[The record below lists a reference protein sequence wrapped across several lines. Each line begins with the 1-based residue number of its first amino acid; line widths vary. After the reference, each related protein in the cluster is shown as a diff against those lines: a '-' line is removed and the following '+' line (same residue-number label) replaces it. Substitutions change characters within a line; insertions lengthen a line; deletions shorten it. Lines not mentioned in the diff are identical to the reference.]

1 MKKLVYVTI
10 ALVALFA
17 ANSCKNKNNVPIISA
32 ADSVEVEDAMNDST
46 IYGVCGEGTSM
57 HSLELI
63 SDGGDTLSV
72 LLTMRILMLF
82 REVCWLATVLLL
94 SVIRQRMER

>member
-17 ANSCKNKNNVPIISA
+17 ANSCKNKNNVPVISA

-63 SDGGDTLSV
+63 SDEGDTFRC

-82 REVCWLATVLLL
+82 REDCWLATVLLL

>member
-17 ANSCKNKNNVPIISA
+17 ANSCKNKNNVPVISA

-46 IYGVCGEGTSM
+46 IMVYAV
-57 HSLELI
+57 
-63 SDGGDTLSV
+63 
-72 LLTMRILMLF
+72 
-82 REVCWLATVLLL
+82 REPLCITW
-94 SVIRQRMER
+94 S

>member
-32 ADSVEVEDAMNDST
+32 ADSVEVAHPRT
-46 IYGVCGEGTSM
+46 PPYVGAT
-57 HSLELI
+57 HS
-63 SDGGDTLSV
+63 
-72 LLTMRILMLF
+72 
-82 REVCWLATVLLL
+82 
-94 SVIRQRMER
+94 

>member
-17 ANSCKNKNNVPIISA
+17 ANSCKNKNNVPVISA

-46 IYGVCGEGTSM
+46 IYGVCG
-57 HSLELI
+57 HS
-63 SDGGDTLSV
+63 
-72 LLTMRILMLF
+72 
-82 REVCWLATVLLL
+82 AA
-94 SVIRQRMER
+94 

>member
-63 SDGGDTLSV
+63 RC